1 MTRFHWKFRRKKSI
15 RREASRGLPVPVPG
29 ETVLT
34 ADGLPQPEQVVSDR
48 APRHAS
54 PQPGPGA
61 EDEWL
66 DRVRASGL

>member
-15 RREASRGLPVPVPG
+15 RRDASRGQTMPVPG
-29 ETVLT
+29 GPSLT
-34 ADGLPQPEQVVSDR
+34 ADGLPRPEQVVSDR
-48 APRHAS
+48 TPLHAAPH
-54 PQPGPGA
+54 PGPGT